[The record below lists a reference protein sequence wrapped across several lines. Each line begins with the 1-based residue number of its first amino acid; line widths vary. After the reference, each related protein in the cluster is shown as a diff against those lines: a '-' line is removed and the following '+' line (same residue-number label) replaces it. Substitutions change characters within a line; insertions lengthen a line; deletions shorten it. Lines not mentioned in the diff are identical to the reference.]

1 MKKSITKALACALA
15 LTGLLSC
22 NGRQSS
28 NNSQI
33 AGGNS
38 SVTGD
43 IAFVYIDSLVNGYDL
58 YNDESTKFMAKQ
70 NQYEQELQSKG
81 KSLERRAMELQS
93 NYEKR
98 LVTPTRAQE
107 IQQQLAAE
115 QQKLMELRD
124 RQSMELADDQAQI
137 MNRVGDSIKNYIKE
151 FNQKK
156 GYKMIISTQ
165 GSAPLLYADP
175 SMDVTQEI
183 LKALNSRYNKKA
195 SEKESTQPSDTTA
208 KK

>member
-1 MKKSITKALACALA
+1 
-15 LTGLLSC
+15 
-22 NGRQSS
+22 
-28 NNSQI
+28 
-33 AGGNS
+33 
-38 SVTGD
+38 
-43 IAFVYIDSLVNGYDL
+43 
-58 YNDESTKFMAKQ
+58 
-70 NQYEQELQSKG
+70 
-81 KSLERRAMELQS
+81 
-93 NYEKR
+93 
-98 LVTPTRAQE
+98 
-107 IQQQLAAE
+107 
-115 QQKLMELRD
+115 MELRD